1 MAPLRLE
8 RVGEEL
14 PRRTF
19 GPLTATDIV
28 RYQGASGDMNPMH
41 HDDDLARAAGYREA
55 FGVGM
60 LGAGYLAA
68 MCTDAFGPE
77 SVRRFTT
84 RFRQLIWRGDVL
96 TATGRIIEVADVDGE
111 RSVVVELA
119 LTNQEGVV
127 VTQGSGQFVL
137 ARSTPVPDAAEDR

>member
-1 MAPLRLE
+1 MPGARTY
-8 RVGEEL
+8 RVGDAL
-14 PRRTF
+14 PPRRF

-41 HDDDLARAAGYREA
+41 HDDDAARAAGYREA

-68 MCTDAFGPE
+68 VCTDAFGPL
-77 SVRRFTT
+77 SVRRFAT

-96 TATGRIIEVADVDGE
+96 TATARVVEVADVDGE
-111 RSVVVELA
+111 PSVVVELA
-119 LTNQEGVV
+119 LTNQDGVV
-127 VTQGSGQFVL
+127 VTEGSGRFVIE
-137 ARSTPVPDAAEDR
+137 A